1 MNLIHDIKKITVY
14 GEERDGNRLF
24 RSFFFF
30 LSFSLFF
37 GRRMQAKIRK
47 GGKMESVIE
56 IRQSRGRGVF
66 PARMEM
72 EN

>member
-1 MNLIHDIKKITVY
+1 
-14 GEERDGNRLF
+14 
-24 RSFFFF
+24 
-30 LSFSLFF
+30 
-37 GRRMQAKIRK
+37 MQAKIRK